1 MADPITTGGASASDV
16 NAAAGGSTDASG
28 GFNKAIADLEASF
41 ETAQVNSARL
51 RKVGIDEG
59 SILAAD
65 KKQATPV

>member
-1 MADPITTGGASASDV
+1 MADTPSIGGSAAAA
-16 NAAAGGSTDASG
+16 NAAAGEATSAAG

>member
-1 MADPITTGGASASDV
+1 MADPVGAPAPQADP
-16 NAAAGGSTDASG
+16 ATGSTESG
-28 GFNKAIADLEASF
+28 AGFNKAIADLEASF